1 MAINSITIR
10 FDDAST
16 EFTEHVQLTDEQRVS
31 VHTRLREL
39 KNDKVIS
46 GFVILPF
53 VPSSYESF
61 DRLLKHY
68 EGV

>member
-1 MAINSITIR
+1 VIYSITIC
-10 FDDAST
+10 FDDGST
-16 EFTEHVQLTDEQRVS
+16 EITEYVELTDEQRES
-31 VHTRLREL
+31 VLRRLREL
-39 KNDKVIS
+39 NNEKIIS

>member
-1 MAINSITIR
+1 MAINSIIIR
-10 FDDAST
+10 FDDGST
-16 EFTEHVQLTDEQRVS
+16 EITEHVQLTDEQRES
-31 VHTRLREL
+31 VHKRLRTL
-39 KNDKVIS
+39 TTDKVIS
-46 GFVILPF
+46 GFVIMPF

>member
-1 MAINSITIR
+1 MAIKSFTIR
-10 FDDAST
+10 FDDSST
-16 EFTEHVQLTDEQRVS
+16 EFTEHVQLTDEQHDS
-31 VHTRLREL
+31 VHTRLRKL
-39 KNDKVIS
+39 KNDAVSS